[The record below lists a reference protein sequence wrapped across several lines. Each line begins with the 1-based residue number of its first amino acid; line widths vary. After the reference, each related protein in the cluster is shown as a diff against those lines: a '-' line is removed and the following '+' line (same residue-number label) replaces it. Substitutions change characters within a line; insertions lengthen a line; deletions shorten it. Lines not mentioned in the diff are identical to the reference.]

1 MTAALVPLLFTSGA
15 CALAI
20 EVIWMRRTALV
31 AGSTGVAIT
40 LTLVG
45 YMAGLGIGAA
55 LGSRIRWRR
64 APRGYGACELVAA
77 LAVLAFP
84 KALAAIPVAWPH
96 AAILASAA
104 VLLALPAVV
113 HGLTLPAAS
122 AALDSN
128 DGVAALYVANT
139 LGAVLGSLVGP
150 FLLLPAAGIRASEGI
165 VAAALVAVAFRA
177 WTIAPAGAREP
188 VAGQRS
194 GARTFAALAGFTA
207 LGLEVVWARLA
218 SLLFGASV
226 HALALTLAV
235 FLAWMALGAFVA
247 RRRLSL
253 DGSLIGLGL
262 AAASGV
268 ALYSI
273 LPYGLG
279 VAFQALGPGAYYPSG
294 ALLMAVAMAGA
305 PFFSGA
311 VFTHALLAG
320 DAEPARTAGSVA
332 AANTVGSVLGAGL
345 TGFVLLE
352 ALGVPGAAL
361 ALAAPPLVAGVAL
374 RRSPIAFAG
383 LAAFV
388 ALALFRPAWDRRLY
402 ATGTYLHLAEFA
414 TPDRRSLDRFAHGE
428 WDLLSYE
435 DGRSATVAVGRSR
448 KSGNT
453 WISVNGKV
461 DASTG
466 DDMPTQQWSGRL
478 PVAVAG
484 AGKPVLVVGLASG
497 ITAGEALRAG
507 ASAVTVVEI
516 EPAVVRASRWFV
528 DANGDVLG
536 DPRTELVVDDA
547 RAWLQRTERRF
558 PAIVS
563 EPSNPWLAGVS
574 SLFTREYWALAQRRL
589 EPGGV
594 LVQWLQLYSLPS
606 HAFRGLVRTFL
617 SVFPSAWLF
626 ETIPGSDALLVAAP
640 SLPVGL
646 GIEPVLGPEGL
657 AVLAGRARLHT
668 DDDPWVE
675 LEAPHWLHAS
685 TGAVNQALVDSVH
698 ERMGTR

>member
-1 MTAALVPLLFTSGA
+1 MVPLLFASGA
-15 CALAI
+15 CALCA
-20 EVIWMRRTALV
+20 EVIWMRRVALV

-45 YMAGLGIGAA
+45 YMAGIGLGAA
-55 LGSRIRWRR
+55 IGGRIRWRR
-64 APRGYGACELVAA
+64 APRGYAICELVAA
-77 LAVLAFP
+77 GAVLAFP
-84 KALAAIPVAWPH
+84 FALGAIPADWSREAILTAVALALAA
-96 AAILASAA
+96 
-104 VLLALPAVV
+104 PATI

-122 AALDSN
+122 AALDGN
-128 DGVAALYVANT
+128 DGVATLYVANT
-139 LGAVLGSLVGP
+139 AGAVLGSLLGP
-150 FLLLPAAGIRASEGI
+150 FLLLPAAGIRGTEWIVAGALAIVGIRALAMARTDSRTSDASPARS
-165 VAAALVAVAFRA
+165 AAALAL
-177 WTIAPAGAREP
+177 AG
-188 VAGQRS
+188 V
-194 GARTFAALAGFTA
+194 AGFTA

-235 FLAWMALGAFVA
+235 FLAWIAIGAA
-247 RRRLSL
+247 AGRRHLSL
-253 DGSLIGLGL
+253 GSALLGLGL
-262 AAASGV
+262 AAALGV

-279 VAFQALGPGAYYPSG
+279 LAFASLGPDAFYPAG

-311 VFTHALLAG
+311 VFTQAVLLGQA
-320 DAEPARTAGSVA
+320 APSRTAGAVA

-345 TGFVLLE
+345 TGFVLLPT
-352 ALGVPGAAL
+352 LGIPGAAL
-361 ALAAPPLVAGVAL
+361 ALAAPPLVAGAVLLRSRAAL
-374 RRSPIAFAG
+374 ATVV
-383 LAAFV
+383 AFV
-388 ALALFRPAWDRRLY
+388 AVAVFRPAWDARLY
-402 ATGTYLHLAEFA
+402 ATGLFLHLAEFA
-414 TPDRRSLDRFAHGE
+414 TPDPQAVDRFAHGE

-435 DGRSATVAVGRSR
+435 DGRTATVAVGRSR
-448 KSGNT
+448 TSGNT
-453 WISVNGKV
+453 WMSVNGKV

-466 DDMPTQQWSGRL
+466 EDMPTQLWSGRL
-478 PVAVAG
+478 PVAIAG
-484 AGKPVLVVGLASG
+484 AGKPVAVVGLASG

-507 ASAVTVVEI
+507 ASSVTVLEI

-528 DANGDVLG
+528 PQNGDVLA

-547 RAWLQRTERRF
+547 RAWLARTDRTF

-574 SLFTREYWALAQRRL
+574 SLFTREYWALARQRL

-606 HAFRGLVRTFL
+606 EAFRGLVRTFL
-617 SVFPSAWLF
+617 SVFPEAWLF
-626 ETIPGSDALLVAAP
+626 ETIPGSDALLVAAA
-640 SLPVGL
+640 SLPPDL

-675 LEAPHWLHAS
+675 LTAPHWLHRS
-685 TGAVNQALVDSVH
+685 TGAVNQRLIDDVR
-698 ERMGTR
+698 ERMGSR